1 MSQSCKATV
10 GVVRS
15 RWFDSRYIY
24 RGEEKSLVI
33 ILIIAFRALECIGRV
48 NESCV
53 TAVALSSLGTSSS
66 SFEM

>member
-24 RGEEKSLVI
+24 GVEDESLVI
-33 ILIIAFRALECIGRV
+33 ILIIAFRALKCIGRAG
-48 NESCV
+48 ESCATV
-53 TAVALSSLGTSSS
+53 GFCAIVRYICCFIG
-66 SFEM
+66 M